1 MIMRHSVIGMIGGK
15 YAQSPWIVQRFPGWY
30 PKRGYLEPFAGGLSV
45 FFYKRP
51 STAEVLNDRD
61 GEIVNLWRVIQSE
74 GKRFAREADK
84 LPYARCLY
92 NEWADQWYRG
102 CRPEDPFERALHF
115 FYFCRASFSAKQF
128 NKSGWAHSIQKNQA
142 AAYRSAVKD
151 IAWAC
156 RRLAVAQLECRDFRD
171 VIASNDSPDVL
182 MYCDPPFVGTESYY
196 AVEFKEEDHIALA
209 EVLHKVA
216 GSVALSYYD
225 HPLIRDLY
233 SANNGWIY
241 HSRITIKASEGVV
254 GDKRNADTRREG
266 AVELL
271 LTNYETQLSLF

>member
-1 MIMRHSVIGMIGGK
+1 MRTRHSVVGYIGGK
-15 YAQSPWIVQRFPGWY
+15 HGQAPWIVQHFPQCY
-30 PKRGYLEPFAGGLSV
+30 QRQGYLEPFAGGLSV

-51 STAEVLNDRD
+51 SPSEVLNDLD

-84 LPYARCLY
+84 LPYARYLY
-92 NEWADQWYRG
+92 DQWADEWYQGR
-102 CRPEDPFERALHF
+102 RPEDRFERALHF
-115 FYFCRASFSAKQF
+115 FYFCRSSFSAKQF

-151 IAWAC
+151 IAWAG

-171 VIASNDSPDVL
+171 VIESNDAPDVL
-182 MYCDPPFVGTESYY
+182 IYCDPPFVGTEGYY
-196 AVEFKEEDHIALA
+196 AVDFTEEDHVALA
-209 EVLHKVA
+209 QLLHEASGKV
-216 GSVALSYYD
+216 VLSYYD
-225 HPLIRDLY
+225 HPLVRDLY
-233 SANNGWIY
+233 SEGNGWIY
-241 HSRITIKASEGVV
+241 DSRITVKASEGVV
-254 GDKRNADTRREG
+254 GDKRNIDIRREG